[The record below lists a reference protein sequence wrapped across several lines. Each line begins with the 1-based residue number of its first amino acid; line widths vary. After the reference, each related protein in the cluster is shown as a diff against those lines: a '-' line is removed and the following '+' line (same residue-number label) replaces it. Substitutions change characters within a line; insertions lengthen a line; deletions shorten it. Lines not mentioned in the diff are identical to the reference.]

1 MKPTTLQEIYMGK
14 RERRKQLAS
23 LPINERVQIIEKLH
37 EFGLMMR
44 NAKADLRQRENQSS
58 IALHKNR

>member
-1 MKPTTLQEIYMGK
+1 MKPTTLQQIYAGK
-14 RERRKQLAS
+14 LERRKQLAA

-44 NAKADLRQRENQSS
+44 NAKEGLKRRTEGE
-58 IALHKNR
+58 IAN